1 MTAPA
6 PDPSTTHGEHEDPPA
21 LLFWPAA
28 LLGAAIVAYG
38 VLRWAPWDS
47 RSIDLGTYVRW
58 TVGLAVVH
66 DLVFAPI
73 VGLIGYAI
81 ARLVPPTYKATVQ
94 GAAIVAGSVILFSIP
109 FVRGWGRNSNTS
121 ALPRNYAEGLTII
134 LVLIGVVTIGLLIR
148 DHLRARADRAEE
160 VGT

>member
-6 PDPSTTHGEHEDPPA
+6 PIDRDARTEHEDPPA

-38 VLRWAPWDS
+38 LVRWAPWDS
-47 RSIDLGTYVRW
+47 RSIDLGTYLRW

-66 DLVFAPI
+66 DLIFAPI
-73 VGLIGYAI
+73 VGLIGYGI
-81 ARLVPPTYKATVQ
+81 ARVVPRTYRATVQ
-94 GAAIVAGSVILFSIP
+94 GSAIVAGITILFSIP

-134 LVLIGVVTIGLLIR
+134 LVLIGVVTVALLIR
-148 DHLRARADRAEE
+148 DHLRAKATERTDR
-160 VGT
+160 

>member
-1 MTAPA
+1 MTATTPGDIEA
-6 PDPSTTHGEHEDPPA
+6 EARPDHRDPPA

-28 LLGAAIVAYG
+28 LLGAAVVAYG
-38 VLRWAPWDS
+38 LLRWAPWDS

-58 TVGLAVVH
+58 TIGLAVVH

-73 VGLIGYAI
+73 VGLVGYGI

-94 GAAIVAGSVILFSIP
+94 GAAIVAGTVVLFSIP
-109 FVRGWGRNSNTS
+109 FVRGWGRNANTS

-134 LVLIGVVTIGLLIR
+134 LVLIGIVTVGLLLR
-148 DHLRARADRAEE
+148 DHRRAKAGR
-160 VGT
+160 